1 MSPYL
6 QKFFDMS
13 IKEHFDILYDGTIG
27 FNGSIIM
34 SCIVVVVF
42 FLTFVALPYVFGRII
57 LEKER
62 KIRNKI
68 YICMIDIGLVGLL
81 AFIGTLLF
89 KFFVGLE
96 VGISGKT
103 PIFDSEYFLFVNYCE
118 NIAVVCGIFYS
129 LLLNSKVLSKYF
141 KKLSKYKKSIFV
153 VLLFVSLFV
162 FYYFYYL
169 CHIL

>member
-13 IKEHFDILYDGTIG
+13 IKEHFDMLYDGTIG

-42 FLTFVALPYVFGRII
+42 FLTFVALPYIFGRIV

-62 KIRNKI
+62 KVNKRI
-68 YICMIDIGLVGLL
+68 WVYIVDIGLFVL
-81 AFIGTLLF
+81 FTFVGTLLF

-129 LLLNSKVLSKYF
+129 LLLNSRVLSKYF
-141 KKLSKYKKSIFV
+141 KKLSKYKKIIFV

-169 CHIL
+169 CHLL